1 MAEPKLEVQSLT
13 FVQGGIVVQY
23 MDLASDVR
31 VKGALVLSRQLSISA
46 GHPDYGEDIETLHA
60 RVVRVLK
67 NALEDFED
75 SDPVD
80 TEAEQPNDDEQAMG
94 MGYGD

>member
-1 MAEPKLEVQSLT
+1 MSERIDVQSVT
-13 FVQGGIVVQY
+13 FMQDGIVVQY

-31 VKGALVLSRQLSISA
+31 VKGALVRSQQLSLSSA
-46 GHPDYGEDIETLHA
+46 HPDYRDDIEALHS

-80 TEAEQPNDDEQAMG
+80 PETDQPDEDEEARG
-94 MGYGD
+94 MGYGT